1 MTNATTRR
9 ALLGAL
15 LTGCVPGSRSQT
27 RDSRAVAI
35 TIDDLDVNAE
45 DTPRMD
51 LDRRNAAILAT
62 LRRHRLRAALF
73 VCGMRIDNPSGRR
86 HLRQWSEA
94 GHLICN
100 HTYSHL
106 PYSTTTFEQFSAD
119 TLRCEP
125 LIRDEPGFQRLF
137 RFPELKEGA
146 TRERRDR
153 MRTFLREHSY
163 RMGYVTIDTS
173 DWAIDERLRKRLAA
187 DPRADAAPYR
197 DFLLQHIWQRA
208 TFYDDLARRVLG
220 RSIKHTVLIHHELL
234 TALFLEDVL
243 QMFAGRGWSV
253 IDADEAF
260 RDPVFQREPDI
271 VPAGES
277 LVWALAKETGRYEAL
292 LRYPGEDSRYEDPR
306 MDELGL

>member
-1 MTNATTRR
+1 MAKSTRR
-9 ALLGAL
+9 VLLGSL
-15 LTGCVPGSRSQT
+15 LAGCAPWSLART
-27 RDSRAVAI
+27 RGARAVAI
-35 TIDDLDVNAE
+35 TIDDPDGNAD

-73 VCGMRIDNPSGRR
+73 VCGMRVDNPAGRR

-100 HTYSHL
+100 HTYSHV
-106 PYSTTTFEQFSAD
+106 PYSRTTFEQFSAD

-146 TRERRDR
+146 TREQRDR
-153 MRTFLREHSY
+153 MRAFLREHSY
-163 RMGYVTIDTS
+163 RMGYVTIDSS
-173 DWAIDERLRKRLAA
+173 DWAIDERLRKRLGA
-187 DPRADAAPYR
+187 DPRADVAPYR
-197 DFLLQHIWQRA
+197 AFLLEHLWQRA
-208 TFYDDLARRVLG
+208 AFYDDLAHRVLG
-220 RSIKHTVLIHHELL
+220 RSIKHTLLIHHKLL
-234 TALFLEDVL
+234 TALFLEDLL
-243 QMFAGRGWSV
+243 QMFSARGWSV
-253 IDADEAF
+253 INADEAF

-277 LVWALAKETGRYEAL
+277 LVWALAKETGRYDTL
-292 LRYPGEDSRYEDPR
+292 LRYPGEDSRYEDPL

>member
-1 MTNATTRR
+1 MAKATRR
-9 ALLGAL
+9 GLLGSL
-15 LTGCVPGSRSQT
+15 LAGCAPWSLSRTPGG
-27 RDSRAVAI
+27 RAVAI

-73 VCGMRIDNPSGRR
+73 VCGMRVDNPAGRR

-100 HTYSHL
+100 HTYSHTL
-106 PYSTTTFEQFSAD
+106 YSTTPFERFSAD

-125 LIRDEPGFQRLF
+125 LIRDERGFRRLF
-137 RFPELKEGA
+137 RFPALKEGA
-146 TRERRDR
+146 TREQRDR
-153 MRTFLREHSY
+153 MRAFLHEHSY
-163 RMGYVTIDTS
+163 RMGYVTIDSS
-173 DWAIDERLRKRLAA
+173 DWAIDERLRKRLATNVH
-187 DPRADAAPYR
+187 ADAAPYR
-197 DFLLQHIWQRA
+197 AFLLEHLWQRA
-208 TFYDDLARRVLG
+208 AFYDDLAHRVLG
-220 RSIKHTVLIHHELL
+220 RSIKHTLLMHHKLL
-234 TALFLEDVL
+234 TALYLEDVL
-243 QMFAGRGWSV
+243 QMFTSRGWRL

-277 LVWALAKETGRYEAL
+277 LVWALAKETGRYDAL
-292 LRYPGEDSRYEDPR
+292 LRYPGEDSRYEDPL